1 MAERTSIDPLT
12 LSLIEG
18 RLNSMNEE
26 MGDRVF
32 RQAFSMVTAHIHD
45 LGTVLFDNKERTVTI
60 GNWMPVHTAGSD
72 VSLKG
77 VLDWIGRDN
86 IHPDDFIIAND
97 PFIVRFGH
105 APDWSFVRAIFY
117 EDELLFYAYLRTHQY
132 DSGGAFQGCYY
143 PRTYDC
149 HGEGLMIPPVKVI
162 ERGVIDEKVLSVIHR
177 NVRGRAMVR
186 ADNMLVFEAMKKAEA
201 RVLDLLRSYGKETVL
216 AGIDELLRR
225 TEESV
230 RKVISTWPA
239 GTYRAERAADWDGT
253 TDKPVWV
260 RLALTVKP
268 KEGQLI
274 FDFSDSDPQVDYIN
288 CPRGQTCAA
297 VVSGVAWSLP
307 AGTARNQGL
316 LDCLRIITKE
326 GSVLGPTYPATTGAQ
341 SVTMGTQVTECVQI
355 ALSQVVPKET
365 SAVWSRHLSP
375 IVTGKRRDKVDPR
388 TNSPQVYWTS
398 PFHSDG
404 SSGAMY
410 GYDGV
415 DGLGPCHAGGGVV
428 RAPVEVE
435 EWDTTYRWLLYEF
448 LKDSMGDGQW
458 RGGAATQ
465 VRLQNVYDRKAWQPL
480 DCVVM
485 TGNSDG
491 EKFTHTGL
499 LGGTDGKVNELGI
512 IRKGRGVQLR
522 CCDVQYLQ
530 PGDIIWT
537 RGGGAG
543 GWGDPLDRDPEK
555 VRLDVLNDYI
565 SMQRAKD
572 VYGVVM
578 KGKEFVVDEKAT
590 QELRTKL
597 KAQKAKGTKAKGQLK
612 AQKSKSGKTKKPL
625 KVQKAKSARVKSG
638 KTKRKA

>member
-1 MAERTSIDPLT
+1 MSERKIIDPLT

-26 MGDRVF
+26 LGDRVF

-45 LGTVLFDNKERTVTI
+45 LGTVLFDKRERTITI

-72 VSLKG
+72 VCLKG
-77 VLDWIGRDN
+77 ILDWIGRDN

-97 PFIVRFGH
+97 PFIVQFGH
-105 APDWSFVRAIFY
+105 APDWSLVRPIFY
-117 EDELLFYAYLRTHQY
+117 EDELLFYNFLRTHQY

-143 PRTYDC
+143 PRTFDC
-149 HGEGLMIPPVKVI
+149 HGEGLMIPPVKIV
-162 ERGVIDEKVLSVIHR
+162 ERGVIDEKVYSVILR

-186 ADNMLVFEAMKKAEA
+186 ADNMLVFEAMKKGEE
-201 RVLDLLRSYGKETVL
+201 RVIDLLRSYGKDTVL
-216 AGIDELLRR
+216 AACDELLRR

-230 RKVISTWPA
+230 RKTISAWPG
-239 GTYRAERAADWDGT
+239 GTYTAERAADWDGT

-260 RLALTVKP
+260 RLTLTVKP

-274 FDFSDSDPQVDYIN
+274 LDFSESDPQVDYIN

-307 AGTARNQGL
+307 PGTARNQGL
-316 LDCLRIITKE
+316 LDCLTIITKE
-326 GSVLGPTYPATTGAQ
+326 GTVLGPTYPATTGAQ

-375 IVTGKRRDKVDPR
+375 IVTGKRRDRIDPR
-388 TNSPQVYWTS
+388 TKAPQAYWVS

-404 SSGAMY
+404 SSGALY

-428 RAPVEVE
+428 RAPIEVE
-435 EWDTTYRWLLYEF
+435 EWDTTYRWLHYEF
-448 LKDSMGDGQW
+448 SKDSMGDGEW
-458 RGGAATQ
+458 RGGAGTE
-465 VRLQNVYDRKAWQPL
+465 VKILNGYDPKVWQPL

-499 LGGTDGKVNELGI
+499 MGGKDGKVNELGI
-512 IRKGRGVQLR
+512 IRKGEDVRLR
-522 CCDVQYLQ
+522 CFDVQYVQ

-537 RGGGAG
+537 KGGGG
-543 GWGDPLDRDPEK
+543 GGFGDPLDREVEK
-555 VRLDVLNDYI
+555 VRWDALNEYI
-565 SMQRAKD
+565 SIERARS
-572 VYGVVM
+572 VYGVVIEP
-578 KGKEFVVDEKAT
+578 KTFEVDHKAT
-590 QELRTKL
+590 AELRKKL
-597 KAQKAKGTKAKGQLK
+597 KAQKKGG
-612 AQKSKSGKTKKPL
+612 GK
-625 KVQKAKSARVKSG
+625 
-638 KTKRKA
+638 KT